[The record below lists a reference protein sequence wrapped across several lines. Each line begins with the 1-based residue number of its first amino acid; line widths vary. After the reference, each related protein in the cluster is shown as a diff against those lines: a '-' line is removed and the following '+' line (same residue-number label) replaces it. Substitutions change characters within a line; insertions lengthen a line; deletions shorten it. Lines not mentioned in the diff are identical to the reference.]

1 MGRKLWSGLRQVN
14 RNRHDPAPENRQW
27 TEFYPG
33 KIIAGDNPEEIAV
46 TTIPLPAALLMEGKR
61 ALVTGAASGI
71 GQATALVL
79 AQLGAELVICDRAPM
94 DATSDAI
101 RASGGTCTVAQG
113 DLTGDA
119 FIAALFAGG
128 QVHAVAHCAA
138 IIEGRMWTEDPDWHQ
153 RFHRVM
159 DINVRV
165 PLQLAA
171 AAIDHMAE
179 RGGGHIVLVGSVAG
193 KTGGTSLN
201 TPPDY
206 SASKGAVHALVKWL
220 SRNAVGRGVL
230 VNAVAPGPVET
241 PMTRGFN
248 LGPTLPMGRIGRPE
262 ELAWPIA
269 FLCTSAAS
277 YLSGAILDVN
287 GGAFVGP

>member
-1 MGRKLWSGLRQVN
+1 MKQI
-14 RNRHDPAPENRQW
+14 Q
-27 TEFYPG
+27 
-33 KIIAGDNPEEIAV
+33 
-46 TTIPLPAALLMEGKR
+46 LPAALSMQGKR
-61 ALVTGAASGI
+61 ALITGAANGI
-71 GQATALVL
+71 GKATALVL
-79 AQLGAELVICDRAPM
+79 AQLGAELVLCDRAAM
-94 DATSDAI
+94 DETGDDV
-101 RASGGTCTVAQG
+101 RAAGGVCSLVRG
-113 DLTGDA
+113 DLTDDA
-119 FIAALFAGG
+119 FTAALFAGG
-128 QVHAVAHCAA
+128 RVHAVAHCAG
-138 IIEGRMWTEDPDWHQ
+138 ILEGRPWREDTAWHE

-159 DINVRV
+159 DVNVRV

-171 AAIDHMAE
+171 AAIDHMAGF
-179 RGGGHIVLVGSVAG
+179 GGGNIALVGSVAG
-193 KTGGTSLN
+193 KTGGTSIG

-241 PMTRGFN
+241 AMTRGFN
-248 LGPTLPMGRIGRPE
+248 LGPTLPMGRIGRAE

-269 FLCTSAAS
+269 FLCTAAAS

>member
-1 MGRKLWSGLRQVN
+1 M
-14 RNRHDPAPENRQW
+14 
-27 TEFYPG
+27 
-33 KIIAGDNPEEIAV
+33 
-46 TTIPLPAALLMEGKR
+46 TTINLPAALSMQGKR
-61 ALVTGAASGI
+61 VVVTGAASGI
-71 GQATALVL
+71 GKATALVL
-79 AQLGAELVICDRAPM
+79 AQLGADLVLVDRAPL
-94 DATSDAI
+94 DATREEA
-101 RASGGTCTVAQG
+101 GGNCNVLQG
-113 DLTGDA
+113 DLADDA
-119 FIAALFAGG
+119 FIASFFAGDR
-128 QVHAVAHCAA
+128 VHAVAHCAG
-138 IIEGRMWTEDPDWHQ
+138 ILEGRPWTEDRGWHE
-153 RFHRVM
+153 RFHKVM

-171 AAIDHMAE
+171 AAIDHMAGH
-179 RGGGHIVLVGSVAG
+179 GGGNIALVGSVAG
-193 KTGGTSLN
+193 KTGGTSLT

-206 SASKGAVHALVKWL
+206 AASKGAVHTLVKWL

>member
-1 MGRKLWSGLRQVN
+1 M
-14 RNRHDPAPENRQW
+14 
-27 TEFYPG
+27 
-33 KIIAGDNPEEIAV
+33 
-46 TTIPLPAALLMEGKR
+46 TTIALPAALSMQGKR

-71 GQATALVL
+71 GRATASVL
-79 AQLGAELVICDRAPM
+79 AQLGAQLLICDQASM
-94 DATSDAI
+94 DATRDEIEA
-101 RASGGTCTVAQG
+101 AGGACSVMRG
-113 DLTGDA
+113 DLTEDSC
-119 FIAALFAGG
+119 IASLFAGDRL
-128 QVHAVAHCAA
+128 HAVAHCAA
-138 IIEGRMWTEDPDWHQ
+138 ILDGRPWTEDPQWHQ

-159 DINVRV
+159 EVNVRV

-171 AAIDHMAE
+171 AAIDHMAGH
-179 RGGGHIVLVGSVAG
+179 GGGHLALVGSVAG
-193 KTGGTSLN
+193 KTGGTSLT

-206 SASKGAVHALVKWL
+206 SASKGAVHTLVKWL

>member
-1 MGRKLWSGLRQVN
+1 MTAL
-14 RNRHDPAPENRQW
+14 
-27 TEFYPG
+27 
-33 KIIAGDNPEEIAV
+33 
-46 TTIPLPAALLMEGKR
+46 PLPAALSMDAKR

-71 GQATALVL
+71 GKATALVL
-79 AQLGAELVICDRAPM
+79 AQLGADLLICDRASM
-94 DATSDAI
+94 DATREQVEA
-101 RASGGTCTVAQG
+101 AGGSCSIAQG
-113 DLTGDA
+113 DLTDDA
-119 FIAALFAGG
+119 FLASLFTGDRLHAL
-128 QVHAVAHCAA
+128 AHCAA
-138 IIEGRMWTEDPDWHQ
+138 IIDGRPWTEDPDWHG
-153 RFHRVM
+153 RFQRVM

-165 PLQLAA
+165 PLQLASVA
-171 AAIDHMAE
+171 TSHMAAF
-179 RGGGHIVLVGSVAG
+179 GGGNIVLVGSVAG

-230 VNAVAPGPVET
+230 INAVAPGPVET

-269 FLCTSAAS
+269 FLCTAAAS

>member
-1 MGRKLWSGLRQVN
+1 M
-14 RNRHDPAPENRQW
+14 A
-27 TEFYPG
+27 
-33 KIIAGDNPEEIAV
+33 
-46 TTIPLPAALLMEGKR
+46 TIPLPAALSMAAKT

-71 GQATALVL
+71 GRATALVL
-79 AQLGAELVICDRAPM
+79 AELGARVVICDRSPM
-94 DATSDAI
+94 DETRDAI
-101 RASGGTCTVAQG
+101 QARGAECLIAQG
-113 DLTGDA
+113 DLTDDA
-119 FIAALFAGG
+119 FIASLFAGE
-128 QVHAVAHCAA
+128 QLHAMAHCAG
-138 IIEGRMWTEDPDWHQ
+138 ILVGRPWHEDTAWHE

-159 DINVRV
+159 DVNVRV

-171 AAIDHMAE
+171 AAIDHMAD
-179 RGGGHIVLVGSVAG
+179 RGGGHIALVGSVAG
-193 KTGGTSLN
+193 KTGGTSVS

-206 SASKGAVHALVKWL
+206 AASKGAVHTLVKWL

-248 LGPTLPMGRIGRPE
+248 LGPTLPMGRIGRAE

>member
-1 MGRKLWSGLRQVN
+1 MNTL
-14 RNRHDPAPENRQW
+14 
-27 TEFYPG
+27 
-33 KIIAGDNPEEIAV
+33 
-46 TTIPLPAALLMEGKR
+46 PLPAALSMQGKR

-71 GQATALVL
+71 GKATALVL
-79 AQLGAELVICDRAPM
+79 AQLGADLVLCDRAPM
-94 DATSDAI
+94 DETQAEINA
-101 RASGGTCTVAQG
+101 GGGNCVLARG
-113 DLTGDA
+113 DLTDDA
-119 FIAALFAGG
+119 FMASLFAGDRI
-128 QVHAVAHCAA
+128 HAVAHCAG
-138 IIEGRMWTEDPDWHQ
+138 ILEGRPWTEDRAWHE

-171 AAIDHMAE
+171 AATDHMAAH
-179 RGGGHIVLVGSVAG
+179 GGGNIALVGSVAG
-193 KTGGTSLN
+193 KTGGTSVS

-206 SASKGAVHALVKWL
+206 AASKGAVHTLVKWL

-241 PMTRGFN
+241 AMTRGFN
-248 LGPTLPMGRIGRPE
+248 LGPTLPMGRIGRAE

>member
-1 MGRKLWSGLRQVN
+1 MAN
-14 RNRHDPAPENRQW
+14 M
-27 TEFYPG
+27 T
-33 KIIAGDNPEEIAV
+33 
-46 TTIPLPAALLMEGKR
+46 LPAALSMQGKR

-71 GQATALVL
+71 GRATALVL
-79 AQLGAELVICDRAPM
+79 GQLGAELLLADRDPM
-94 DATSDAI
+94 EMTRDEVEAAGGAC
-101 RASGGTCTVAQG
+101 RAVRG
-113 DLTGDA
+113 DLSEDA
-119 FIAALFAGG
+119 FVASLFAAER
-128 QVHAVAHCAA
+128 VHAVAHCAA
-138 IIEGRMWTEDPDWHQ
+138 ILDGRPWTEDPNWHD

-165 PLQLAA
+165 PLQLTTAA
-171 AAIDHMAE
+171 VEHMAAQ
-179 RGGGHIVLVGSVAG
+179 GGGHIALVGSVAG
-193 KTGGTSLN
+193 KTGGTSLT

-206 SASKGAVHALVKWL
+206 AASKGALHTLVKWL

-241 PMTRGFN
+241 PMTRGYN

>member
-1 MGRKLWSGLRQVN
+1 M
-14 RNRHDPAPENRQW
+14 PA
-27 TEFYPG
+27 
-33 KIIAGDNPEEIAV
+33 
-46 TTIPLPAALLMEGKR
+46 IPLPAALSLQGKR
-61 ALVTGAASGI
+61 VLVTGAASGI
-71 GQATALVL
+71 GRATALVL
-79 AQLGAELVICDRAPM
+79 AQLGATVLIADRAAM
-94 DATSDAI
+94 QQTQDEI
-101 RASGGTCTVAQG
+101 RASGAACAMAQG
-113 DLTGDA
+113 DLADDG
-119 FIAALFAGG
+119 FIASLFAGER
-128 QVHAVAHCAA
+128 VSAVAHCAG
-138 IIEGRMWTEDPDWHQ
+138 ILEPRPWTEDPAWHE

-159 DINVRV
+159 DANVRV

-171 AAIDHMAE
+171 AAIDHMAAH
-179 RGGGHIVLVGSVAG
+179 GGGNIVLVGSVAG

-248 LGPTLPMGRIGRPE
+248 LGPTLPMGRIGRAE

-269 FLCTSAAS
+269 FLCTDAAS

>member
-1 MGRKLWSGLRQVN
+1 M
-14 RNRHDPAPENRQW
+14 
-27 TEFYPG
+27 
-33 KIIAGDNPEEIAV
+33 
-46 TTIPLPAALLMEGKR
+46 TTIHLPAVLSMEGKR
-61 ALVTGAASGI
+61 AVVTGAASGI
-71 GQATALVL
+71 GKATALVL
-79 AQLGAELVICDRAPM
+79 AQLGAQVVIVDRAPM
-94 DATSDAI
+94 DETSDAI
-101 RASGGTCTVAQG
+101 QAAGGTCSVVKG
-113 DLTGDA
+113 DLAEDA
-119 FIAALFAGG
+119 FIAAFFGG
-128 QVHAVAHCAA
+128 ARVDAVAHCAG
-138 IIEGRMWTEDPDWHQ
+138 ILEGRPWTEDPAWHE

-171 AAIDHMAE
+171 AAIDHMAAH
-179 RGGGHIVLVGSVAG
+179 GGGHVVLVGSVAG
-193 KTGGTSLN
+193 KTGGTSLT

-206 SASKGAVHALVKWL
+206 SASKGALHTLVKWL

-230 VNAVAPGPVET
+230 INAVAPGPVET

-248 LGPTLPMGRIGRPE
+248 LGAMLPMGRIGRPE

>member
-1 MGRKLWSGLRQVN
+1 MTNITLPTALSMQGR
-14 RNRHDPAPENRQW
+14 
-27 TEFYPG
+27 
-33 KIIAGDNPEEIAV
+33 
-46 TTIPLPAALLMEGKR
+46 R

-71 GQATALVL
+71 GKATALVL
-79 AQLGAELVICDRAPM
+79 AQLGAEVLLCDRAPM
-94 DATSDAI
+94 DATRDEVQAAGG
-101 RASGGTCTVAQG
+101 ASSMIQG
-113 DLTGDA
+113 DLTDDA
-119 FIAALFAGG
+119 FIAEFFMSGRID
-128 QVHAVAHCAA
+128 AVAHCAG
-138 IIEGRMWTEDPDWHQ
+138 ILEGRPWTEDRAWHE

-159 DINVRV
+159 DVNVRV

-171 AAIDHMAE
+171 AAIDHMAAH
-179 RGGGHIVLVGSVAG
+179 GGGHIVLVGSVAG
-193 KTGGTSLN
+193 KTGGTSLS

-206 SASKGAVHALVKWL
+206 SAWKGAVHALVKWL

-241 PMTRGFN
+241 PMTHGFN
-248 LGPTLPMGRIGRPE
+248 LTPTLPMGRMGRAE

-269 FLCTSAAS
+269 FLCTPASS